1 MRPRLLVIGTLA
13 GTVVLFAW
21 QSISHGVIKL
31 PEMGLREFPNDST
44 STATAQAI
52 RALAPQNGV
61 YFSAYGVFG
70 AVHISADYADKRKQF
85 GSMMGKQLALDLA
98 VVFLLTLLV
107 DRLRGES
114 IVRTAGAYSVL
125 ALAWAGLIHV
135 GNEIWWS
142 FPTAWT
148 LGNSCL
154 AATPLWRA
162 AHRDGRATRCLRA
175 GWRCVK
181 GRQGASTQMRKRTSR
196 FSVPAADRPSSLFV
210 PESRRPAVRRLRVR
224 SRRRQRSPDHAAAH
238 RREASLAIAKRP
250 RRG

>member
-31 PEMGLREFPNDST
+31 PEMGLREFPKDST

-148 LGNSCL
+148 LGN
-154 AATPLWRA
+154 
-162 AHRDGRATRCLRA
+162 
-175 GWRCVK
+175 V
-181 GRQGASTQMRKRTSR
+181 
-196 FSVPAADRPSSLFV
+196 AD
-210 PESRRPAVRRLRVR
+210 
-224 SRRRQRSPDHAAAH
+224 Q
-238 RREASLAIAKRP
+238 AIAFFLVGATVAWLQRRFGEPRIETAERP
-250 RRG
+250 GVYARGGVASKDVKARAPR